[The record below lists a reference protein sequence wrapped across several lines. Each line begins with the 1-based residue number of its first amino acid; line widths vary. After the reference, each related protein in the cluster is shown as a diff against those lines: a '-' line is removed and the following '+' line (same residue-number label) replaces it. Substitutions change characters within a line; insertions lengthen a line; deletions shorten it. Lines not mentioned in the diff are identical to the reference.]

1 MVFCA
6 VYSCTISFMVVLTFG
21 CTWSYSHRL
30 CPCFIKVMETHKGG
44 TRIYFRRLGFHCE
57 LDDDGDFRF
66 SGG

>member
-6 VYSCTISFMVVLTFG
+6 VYSCTISFMVVLYFDWLRLVVG

-30 CPCFIKVMETHKGG
+30 YPCFIKVIETDEAEGPEF
-44 TRIYFRRLGFHCE
+44 I
-57 LDDDGDFRF
+57 